1 MTGTDPRRRDDGL
14 GWVTR
19 AVFPDERVRLTLL
32 PAGASQPALDPADR
46 LLARYAVVPSPAR
59 ARFLLPLGPR
69 RVTAASVW
77 AYNALRPL
85 RVRLP
90 RALLGL
96 AARTGVLQV
105 TRPAVLTVSAPG
117 GTGSA
122 GVPPAGPA
130 GPEPAGQLTLVD
142 HLAAHS
148 GGARWYAAIGVRPP
162 DPNHK
167 PTVQLFDAA
176 GRPRGYAKIG
186 WNDATRELVRAEA
199 AALAAVA
206 PVAGVGEHPVVPR
219 LLAAGEWSGQAVTV
233 VEPLPAD
240 VRGVGLGE
248 PPQVAA
254 VLAVARRGG
263 APAAPQPLAGSAFLD
278 RLRRSAAAA
287 ASDPDGTAAAG
298 RPDGTPAAGG
308 PAAGAADPLAGR
320 RLAAAVER
328 LADRF
333 EQVRVEFGHWH
344 GDWVPWNLG
353 RYAGRLVAWD
363 WEHSGP
369 EVPVGFDLAH
379 DAFQRKLVLDGASAA
394 SAAAAVDAQLHRL
407 AAALGVDAE
416 QRRLIVQSYLIE
428 MWLRTWRLATGGAG
442 WNPAL
447 HPALL
452 DVIEQRGAD

>member
-105 TRPAVLTVSAPG
+105 TRPAVLTVSA
-117 GTGSA
+117 
-122 GVPPAGPA
+122 

-206 PVAGVGEHPVVPR
+206 PVAGVGDHPVVPR

-240 VRGVGLGE
+240 VRGVGVGE

-298 RPDGTPAAGG
+298 G

-328 LADRF
+328 LAERF

-379 DAFQRKLVLDGASAA
+379 DAFQRKLVLDGAPAA

-407 AAALGVDAE
+407 APALGVDAE
-416 QRRLIVQSYLIE
+416 RRRLIVQSYLIE
-428 MWLRTWRLATGGAG
+428 MWLRTWRLAAGGAG

>member
-105 TRPAVLTVSAPG
+105 TRPAVLTVSA
-117 GTGSA
+117 
-122 GVPPAGPA
+122 

-142 HLAAHS
+142 QLAAHS

-206 PVAGVGEHPVVPR
+206 PVAGVGDHPVVPR

-240 VRGVGLGE
+240 VRGVGVGE

-263 APAAPQPLAGSAFLD
+263 APAAPRPLAGSPFLD
-278 RLRRSAAAA
+278 RLRRTAAAA
-287 ASDPDGTAAAG
+287 ASDPDGTPAAG

-328 LADRF
+328 LAERF

-379 DAFQRKLVLDGASAA
+379 DAFQRKLVLDGAPAA

-407 AAALGVDAE
+407 APALGVDAE
-416 QRRLIVQSYLIE
+416 RRRLIVQSYLIE
-428 MWLRTWRLATGGAG
+428 MWLRTWRLAAGGAG

>member
-105 TRPAVLTVSAPG
+105 TRPAVLTVSA
-117 GTGSA
+117 
-122 GVPPAGPA
+122 
-130 GPEPAGQLTLVD
+130 GPEPAEQLTLVD

-240 VRGVGLGE
+240 VRGVGVGE
-248 PPQVAA
+248 PSQVAA

-263 APAAPQPLAGSAFLD
+263 APAVPRPLAGSAFLD

-298 RPDGTPAAGG
+298 RPDGAAAAGRPAAN
-308 PAAGAADPLAGR
+308 AADPLAGR

-379 DAFQRKLVLDGASAA
+379 DAFQRKLVLDGAPAA

-416 QRRLIVQSYLIE
+416 RRRLIVQSYLIE
-428 MWLRTWRLATGGAG
+428 MWLRTWRLAAGGAG

>member
-105 TRPAVLTVSAPG
+105 TRPAVLTVSAGPG
-117 GTGSA
+117 S
-122 GVPPAGPA
+122 
-130 GPEPAGQLTLVD
+130 AGQLTLVD
-142 HLAAHS
+142 DLAAHS

-206 PVAGVGEHPVVPR
+206 PVAGVGEYPMVPR

-240 VRGVGLGE
+240 VRGVGVGE

-263 APAAPQPLAGSAFLD
+263 APAAPRPLAGSAFLD

-287 ASDPDGTAAAG
+287 AGDSDGTAA
-298 RPDGTPAAGG
+298 DAA
-308 PAAGAADPLAGR
+308 AAGALDPLAGR

-328 LADRF
+328 LAERF

-369 EVPVGFDLAH
+369 DVPVGFDLAH
-379 DAFQRKLVLDGASAA
+379 DAFQRKLVLDGAPAA

-407 AAALGVDAE
+407 APALGVDAE
-416 QRRLIVQSYLIE
+416 RRRLIVQSYLIE
-428 MWLRTWRLATGGAG
+428 MWLRTWRLAAGGAG

-452 DVIEQRGAD
+452 DVIEQRCAD

>member
-1 MTGTDPRRRDDGL
+1 MTGTDPRRREDGL

-105 TRPAVLTVSAPG
+105 TRPAVLTVSA
-117 GTGSA
+117 
-122 GVPPAGPA
+122 
-130 GPEPAGQLTLVD
+130 GPEPAEQLTLVD

-199 AALAAVA
+199 DALAAVA
-206 PVAGVGEHPVVPR
+206 PAAGLGEHPAVPR

-240 VRGVGLGE
+240 VRGLGVGE

-263 APAAPQPLAGSAFLD
+263 APTAPRPLAGSAFLD
-278 RLRRSAAAA
+278 RLRRCAAAA
-287 ASDPDGTAAAG
+287 AGDPDGTAAAG
-298 RPDGTPAAGG
+298 RPNGTAAGG
-308 PAAGAADPLAGR
+308 PVAGAADPLAGR
-320 RLAAAVER
+320 RLVAAVER

-353 RYAGRLVAWD
+353 RYGGRLVAWD

-379 DAFQRKLVLDGASAA
+379 DAFQRKLVLDGAPAA

-407 AAALGVDAE
+407 AAVLGVDAE
-416 QRRLIVQSYLIE
+416 RRRLIVQSYLIE
-428 MWLRTWRLATGGAG
+428 MWLRTWRLAAGGAG